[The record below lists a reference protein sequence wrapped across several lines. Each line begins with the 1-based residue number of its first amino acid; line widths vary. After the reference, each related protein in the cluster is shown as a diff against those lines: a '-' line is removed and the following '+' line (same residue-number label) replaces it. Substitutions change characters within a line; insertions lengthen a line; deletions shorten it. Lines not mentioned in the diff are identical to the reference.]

1 MKVFF
6 GFVDDCISK
15 DLKAF
20 LENNGMIFQKY
31 SDLLGEKE
39 KKLFIFNPS
48 LSKELISKEIEN
60 IKKKNIQNIFFM
72 VSKQHIETSLK
83 KDENNIF
90 YPVNIK
96 NFNELVFS
104 KNISDNVIF
113 KELFLEQD
121 NFLINKLNNKKTYL
135 TETEHRIIRLLF
147 ANEIVKK
154 DRIKKEILN
163 FQVVLDTKS
172 LESHL
177 SRLRKKISEIDS
189 GVTIISLDP
198 KTLKII

>member
-1 MKVFF
+1 MRRCN
-6 GFVDDCISK
+6 GCIAA
-15 DLKAF
+15 L
-20 LENNGMIFQKY
+20 
-31 SDLLGEKE
+31 
-39 KKLFIFNPS
+39 S
-48 LSKELISKEIEN
+48 L
-60 IKKKNIQNIFFM
+60 FFM